1 MSSTVLAT
9 PCGECKMGQALMLLM
24 LALVFR
30 PGAALATDVGGG
42 IQAAWHPESPQEA
55 RIKHL

>member
-1 MSSTVLAT
+1 VLAT
-9 PCGECKMGQALMLLM
+9 PCGECKMGQGVDAVD
-24 LALVFR
+24 AGVGVR
-30 PGAALATDVGGG
+30 PGAVLATDVGGG